1 MFNHILN
8 LPYSRTCTCPMS
20 LALSS
25 PQLIHLPSSLVSSSH
40 ITLAFHFLVLP
51 YHTMLLL
58 TPPHLVL
65 CNLTSSLT
73 PASPIPHLQ
82 LYFNQPSAPP
92 PSILS
97 FPILSH
103 ANFHVVSS
111 YAVSLQQ
118 FPYPTSLHSILLA
131 LFYPITSWP
140 ILPHSLSH
148 SALYH
153 LFLSYTTSS
162 PTFPPTSPLSCPIL
176 FCLIQLHLPYHS
188 VSLHL
193 LLPHPTSSLTFS
205 HFILSCP
212 TPSYLNHLP
221 TLFQT
226 LFQTS
231 RSVSS
236 PFTLS
241 HFILTFPHLTPS
253 CPTLVPLRILPQPLL
268 THFTPCLYL
277 LQLHLISSPLHPS
290 YPPAQ
295 PHFILLTQELTISSR
310 VRLYQKSVCIYLNSP
325 LKALF

>member
-58 TPPHLVL
+58 SPPHLVL

-193 LLPHPTSSLTFS
+193 LLPHPTSSLTFP

-221 TLFQT
+221 TQFQT
-226 LFQTS
+226 CLCFKLCFKLLALFHLLLPYPTS
-231 RSVSS
+231 SLPFLTSLHLVPPQYPSVSCLS
-236 PFTLS
+236 PSSLISLPVSIFSNSILSHPLFIHLIPQLNPTLS
-241 HFILTFPHLTPS
+241 FLHKN
-253 CPTLVPLRILPQPLL
+253 LRYLPG
-268 THFTPCLYL
+268 
-277 LQLHLISSPLHPS
+277 
-290 YPPAQ
+290 
-295 PHFILLTQELTISSR
+295 
-310 VRLYQKSVCIYLNSP
+310 
-325 LKALF
+325 